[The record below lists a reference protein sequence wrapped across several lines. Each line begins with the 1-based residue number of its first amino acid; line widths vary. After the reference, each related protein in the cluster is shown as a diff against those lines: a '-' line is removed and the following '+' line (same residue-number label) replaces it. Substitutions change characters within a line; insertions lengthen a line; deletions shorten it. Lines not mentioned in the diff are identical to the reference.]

1 MKNLAILASGSGTN
15 AQKIMEYFQASQKGK
30 IVLVASNKKNAWV
43 LERAKKFNVPTLIFS
58 KSELENGAVA
68 AELVKYKVDFVILAG
83 FLLQIP
89 VDLIR
94 MFPDKMVNIHPAL
107 LPNYGGKG
115 MYGMRVHE
123 AVKNAGD
130 EETGIT
136 IHLVNENYDEGKII
150 FQAAVAIDK
159 EDSPEQIA
167 DKVHALEHKYY
178 PNVIESLI

>member
-89 VDLIR
+89 ADLIR

-159 EDSPEQIA
+159 EDGPKQIA
-167 DKVHALEHKYY
+167 DKVHELEHKYY

>member
-68 AELVKYKVDFVILAG
+68 AELVKYKVDFMILAG

-159 EDSPEQIA
+159 EDSPERIA
-167 DKVHALEHKYY
+167 DKVHGLEHKYY